1 MLLIAIDIT
10 EQSYNGGGTFLLN
23 KINNKGVSNIFRAY
37 IEDFVY
43 ESDSV
48 DEMIEEVSKDY
59 PNLGGFD
66 IYEVKDAGTPQENES
81 FYASITF

>member
-1 MLLIAIDIT
+1 MEEELSSLIYI
-10 EQSYNGGGTFLLN
+10 
-23 KINNKGVSNIFRAY
+23 INNKGVSNIFRAY

-48 DEMIEEVSKDY
+48 DEMIEEVSQDY

>member
-1 MLLIAIDIT
+1 MEEERSSLIYI
-10 EQSYNGGGTFLLN
+10 
-23 KINNKGVSNIFRAY
+23 INNKGVSNIFRAY
-37 IEDFVY
+37 VEDFVY

-66 IYEVKDAGTPQENES
+66 IYEVKDVVTPQENES
-81 FYASITF
+81 FYTSITF

>member
-1 MLLIAIDIT
+1 MEEELSSLIYI
-10 EQSYNGGGTFLLN
+10 
-23 KINNKGVSNIFRAY
+23 INNKGVSNIFRAY

-48 DEMIEEVSKDY
+48 DEMIEEVTKDY
-59 PNLGGFD
+59 PNLGGVD
-66 IYEVKDAGTPQENES
+66 VDEVKDVGTPQENES